1 MAETEPVEIGFWPSS
16 GRMYGK
22 VMGGTEYD
30 HIGNIVVEQLRQH
43 GLDIKLETP
52 LQASTPMAVM
62 QIVKADAK
70 HEVGHFEAEPG
81 DDSTSFGAWFPPDQM
96 LGIRVMF
103 IGTEGWE
110 SVTCDKNTFHEA
122 TKGVTSTSSRK
133 SRRVDPEPLVLSKAV
148 NYFVDM
154 PVFEAIE
161 FSEKCGQK
169 FSGGVGGA
177 ASAVKDTAS
186 MLSIAAGFTVE
197 AFFDMSAQALVEGG
211 TWPPFKEIALVAH
224 MQLVPMLRPTV
235 RGNRT
240 RTARP
245 PACGANIRCLTKVS
259 RQISR
264 QVVWHAMAREK
275 AAKSSLLEDIPN
287 VHIGLGTPFNGGVP
301 LIERWLEHVSE
312 KHDVDIRGTVER
324 MLLSSTTRGEFN
336 EYAPMLDVQGI
347 WWHEEGA
354 KLFPEIPEEHKDDCL
369 TGAVTLPLLKNHY
382 KGIHNGI
389 VCGIYVRCDMADKLS
404 DGFSKEL
411 NDELLE
417 HAVPKD
423 KSFPTYLKEK
433 ETAEKTPR
441 LEERERPSRGRRVA
455 ETRVIDGQA
464 LQSGA
469 EPLVAVEEVPAAAVG
484 GRRNKNAAAKSR
496 KLWDPDSETTE
507 KGLQQALGRIHR
519 EVEKEGSL
527 AKMEKIW
534 SNYADYVF
542 DAVVKAKNHENNNDV
557 ARSWGCKLLRI
568 LVDCKKRTAGNI
580 RSNGLGQIYDFDK
593 NAENPAKK
601 PRRAAPD
608 DEEEETDQA
617 HEGTYYEVENQADYS
632 KELGS
637 IQAGINLYGEKLKLM
652 AKDVKAIQ
660 SDLKAKENAD
670 DSGALTMT
678 DLVNDMEDEGPFASA
693 IKATIQNT
701 LGTVI
706 DDKIGNALTE
716 ALDTHRNDMQRVQN
730 ENNFLKLALSGL
742 MRTEEDFFNAYR
754 LLCCSAQQTAE
765 KITFLKDF
773 QHYLNGDA
781 RRAAQAKIDEL
792 VAADGA

>member
-1 MAETEPVEIGFWPSS
+1 
-16 GRMYGK
+16 
-22 VMGGTEYD
+22 
-30 HIGNIVVEQLRQH
+30 
-43 GLDIKLETP
+43 
-52 LQASTPMAVM
+52 
-62 QIVKADAK
+62 
-70 HEVGHFEAEPG
+70 
-81 DDSTSFGAWFPPDQM
+81 
-96 LGIRVMF
+96 
-103 IGTEGWE
+103 
-110 SVTCDKNTFHEA
+110 
-122 TKGVTSTSSRK
+122 
-133 SRRVDPEPLVLSKAV
+133 
-148 NYFVDM
+148 M

-186 MLSIAAGFTVE
+186 MLSMAAGFTVE

-287 VHIGLGTPFNGGVP
+287 VHIGLGTPFNGEVP
-301 LIERWLEHVSE
+301 LIQRWLEHVTE
-312 KHDVDIRGTVER
+312 KHEVDIRGTVQR
-324 MLLSSTTRGEFN
+324 MLLFSIRRPGEFN

-354 KLFPEIPEEHKDDCL
+354 KLFPEIPEKDKDDWL
-369 TGAVTLPLLKNHY
+369 TGAVTVPLLKNHY

-441 LEERERPSRGRRVA
+441 MQEQERPPRGRRV
-455 ETRVIDGQA
+455 E
-464 LQSGA
+464 
-469 EPLVAVEEVPAAAVG
+469 EPLVLDGQVPAVEEVPAAAVG

-507 KGLQQALGRIHR
+507 KGIQQTLGRIHR
-519 EVEKEGSL
+519 ELEKEGSL

-542 DAVVKAKNHENNNDV
+542 DAVMKAKNHENNSDV
-557 ARSWGCKLLRI
+557 ARTWGCKLLRI
-568 LVDCKKRTAGNI
+568 LVESKRRSVANI
-580 RSNGLGQIYDFDK
+580 RANGLGQIYDFDK

-637 IQAGINLYGEKLKLM
+637 IQAGINLYGEKLNKM
-652 AKDVKAIQ
+652 AKDVKTIQ

-678 DLVNDMEDEGPFASA
+678 DLVNDMQDEGPFASA
-693 IKATIQNT
+693 ITATIQNT

-773 QHYLNGDA
+773 QHYLNGA
-781 RRAAQAKIDEL
+781 AKLAAQAKIDEL